1 MSDIPK
7 RLKSDCLIIG
17 CGVIGMTT
25 ARELAM
31 RGLSVAIF
39 DKGEIG
45 KEASLAAGGI
55 LSSMRPWSENPGS
68 LVLSNQGKACY
79 AEFVAELKQHTGID
93 AEYYR
98 SGLLMINQGDVEK
111 TRQWATQNQITFSEN
126 TKNYPADMN
135 IPAQSVFLPD
145 IAQVRVPYLLK
156 ALLASL
162 RELKVTIFENSPITA
177 LGSIDGKCKYVMF
190 GREKVY
196 ADNIIVTAGAWS
208 EQALGAN
215 NDDIKIKP
223 VLGQMLCVK
232 FAKQALEF
240 ILLDGGYYF
249 IPRLDGHVLI
259 GSTIEDVGFNQATTL
274 AARDNLMLWA
284 SSLWPEIAEAEFVSH
299 WSGLRPAT
307 ENGEP
312 YIGKLSAYENVY
324 INAGH
329 FRKGILQAPASAS
342 KIADMIC

>member
-1 MSDIPK
+1 MFK
-7 RLKSDCLIIG
+7 KDCIVVG
-17 CGVIGMTT
+17 GGVIGMTT

-31 RGLSVAIF
+31 RGLSVTLF

-45 KEASLAAGGI
+45 KEASIAAGGI
-55 LSSMRPWSENPGS
+55 LSSMRPWSESPGS
-68 LVLSNQGKACY
+68 LVLSNQGKSCY
-79 AEFVAELKQHTGID
+79 AEFVNELQQQTGID
-93 AEYYR
+93 AEYYQ
-98 SGLLMINQGDVEK
+98 SGLLMINQGNVDQ

-126 TKNYPADMN
+126 TKNYPAGME

-156 ALLASL
+156 ALVASL
-162 RELKVTIFENSPITA
+162 RQLKVTILENSPITA
-177 LGSIDGKCKYVMF
+177 LGSIGGECEFVIV
-190 GREKVY
+190 GQEKVY

-208 EQALGAN
+208 EQALGVN
-215 NDDIKIKP
+215 NADIKIKP

-232 FAKQALEF
+232 FAKQALGSMV
-240 ILLDGGYYF
+240 LDGAYYL

-259 GSTIEDVGFNQATTL
+259 GSTIEDVGFNQATTP
-274 AARDNLMLWA
+274 AARDNLMNWA
-284 SSLWPEIAEAEFVSH
+284 SSLWPEIAEAKFVSH

-312 YIGKLSAYENVY
+312 YIGKLSTYENVY

-329 FRKGILQAPASAS
+329 FRKGILQAPASAR
-342 KIADMIC
+342 KIADMI

>member
-1 MSDIPK
+1 MNKI
-7 RLKSDCLIIG
+7 DCLVIG
-17 CGVIGMTT
+17 SGVIGMTT

-31 RGLSVAIF
+31 RGLSVILF

-45 KEASLAAGGI
+45 KEASIAAGGI
-55 LSSMRPWSENPGS
+55 LSSMRPWSENPDS
-68 LVLSNQGKACY
+68 LALSNQGKACY
-79 AEFVAELKQHTGID
+79 AEFVAGLKQQTGID

-98 SGLLMINQGDVEK
+98 SGLLMINQGDVDQ
-111 TRQWATQNQITFSEN
+111 TRQWATQNQIVFSEN
-126 TKNYPADMN
+126 AKNYPADMK
-135 IPAQSVFLPD
+135 IPAQSIFLPD

-156 ALLASL
+156 AILASL

-177 LGSIDGKCKYVMF
+177 LDSIDGKCESVLL
-190 GREKVY
+190 GHEKVY

-208 EQALGAN
+208 EQVLGTN
-215 NDDIKIKP
+215 YDDIKIKP

-232 FAKQALEF
+232 IPKQTLE
-240 ILLDGGYYF
+240 IMIMDGGYYL

-259 GSTIEDVGFNQATTL
+259 GSTIEDAGFNQATTP
-274 AARDNLMLWA
+274 AARDNLMNWA

-307 ENGEP
+307 DNGEP

-329 FRKGILQAPASAS
+329 FRKGILQAPASAR